1 MPETQAQTSWRAPT
15 GTLGELVASATRRAA
30 TLAADEREWRGR
42 AEAAGPRPSL
52 CDALRRETVTVIAE
66 VKRWSP
72 SKGVINGSLDA
83 SEQARRYAAGGAA
96 AISVL
101 TEPERFG
108 GSSEDLA
115 AATAAV
121 AIPVLKKDFHVA
133 PVQLYEARA
142 LGASAALLIVR
153 ALEPERLRHLL
164 DVASYI
170 GLESLVEVRDAE
182 ELELALAAGAALIG
196 VNNRD
201 LESLVIDPS
210 TVCRIIPLIPVSVVA
225 VAESGMSSKADIE
238 GAAACGADAVLVGSA
253 ISAAEDPSMAV
264 SHLVSVRAAR
274 SGRLRHPDSA
284 EVDLVDAG
292 SA

>member
-1 MPETQAQTSWRAPT
+1 MPETQAQISWRAPT
-15 GTLGELVASATRRAA
+15 GTLGELVESAIRRARS
-30 TLAADEREWRGR
+30 LAANEYEWRSR
-42 AEAAGPRPSL
+42 AEAAGSRPSL
-52 CDALRRETVTVIAE
+52 REALRRDTVTVIAE
-66 VKRWSP
+66 IKRQSP
-72 SKGVINGSLDA
+72 SKGVINASLDA
-83 SEQARRYAAGGAA
+83 SDQAGRYARGGAA

-115 AATAAV
+115 ATTAAV

-153 ALEPERLRHLL
+153 ALEPERLRDLL
-164 DVASYI
+164 DVACSI

-182 ELELALAAGAALIG
+182 ELELALAAGAALVG

-201 LESLVIDPS
+201 LESLLIDPS

-238 GAAACGADAVLVGSA
+238 RAAACGADAVLVGSA
-253 ISAAEDPSMAV
+253 ISSAEDPTMAV
-264 SHLVSVRAAR
+264 SDLASVRAAT
-274 SGRLRHPDSA
+274 SGRLRPPDSA
-284 EVDLVDAG
+284 EAGLVDAG

>member
-15 GTLGELVASATRRAA
+15 GTLGDLVASATQRAD
-30 TLAADEREWRGR
+30 TLAANEHEWRR
-42 AEAAGPRPSL
+42 RSEAAGPRPSL
-52 CDALRRETVTVIAE
+52 REALRRDAVAVIAE
-66 VKRWSP
+66 VKRRSP
-72 SKGVINGSLDA
+72 SKGVINASLDA

-108 GSSEDLA
+108 GSSEDLSA
-115 AATAAV
+115 AASAV

-133 PVQLYEARA
+133 PVQLYQARA

-153 ALEPERLRHLL
+153 ALEPERLRDLL
-164 DVASYI
+164 AIASCI

-182 ELELALAAGAALIG
+182 ELERALAAGAAIVG

-210 TVCRIIPLIPVSVVA
+210 TVCRIIPLIPISVVA
-225 VAESGMSSKADIE
+225 VAESGMSSKTDVE
-238 GAAACGADAVLVGSA
+238 QAAACGADAVLVGSA
-253 ISAAEDPSMAV
+253 ISSAEDPAAAV
-264 SHLVSVRAAR
+264 SHMASVRAAR
-274 SGRLRHPDSA
+274 SGRLRHSSS
-284 EVDLVDAG
+284 VDAGLADAG